1 MGHPVG
7 MLNSPVEYLDSLVVV
22 SLGRV
27 QHGVGV
33 DLGAGRPRVG
43 LALVRELLGLLAV
56 EEEAF
61 GFSLNQEFGSKLFM
75 CIGYENLSPTRV
87 VNMLDSSQFF

>member
-7 MLNSPVEYLDSLVVV
+7 IHNSPVEYLDSLVVV

-56 EEEAF
+56 GEEAF
-61 GFSLNQEFGSKLFM
+61 AIRIKQACHRLRFRPHSRNRLFR
-75 CIGYENLSPTRV
+75 PK
-87 VNMLDSSQFF
+87 

>member
-1 MGHPVG
+1 MEHPNQSQPNLAHEQMGHPVG
-7 MLNSPVEYLDSLVVV
+7 IHNSPVEYLDSLVVV

-56 EEEAF
+56 
-61 GFSLNQEFGSKLFM
+61 G
-75 CIGYENLSPTRV
+75 
-87 VNMLDSSQFF
+87 